1 MNKRYSTTF
10 KIQFSGVTG
19 QRKTVAGIHYA
30 VYPSVILVEGVH
42 HGAIGAPTLY
52 LADVLRA
59 SAPAWNGQPVTIH
72 HPMKEGAYVSAA
84 LAPEKVVGHLDG
96 VVFEDTKLRGN
107 VHLAVAKAAHIIARL
122 DSDSRLEVST
132 GLFGEEVAEDGMFNG
147 KRYSA
152 RLTAIQPDHL
162 ALLPDA
168 KGACSWAD
176 GCGIRANVNAA
187 EEGIIFPSSLR
198 FQTNN
203 PVGGSNMSE
212 ETAYEA
218 PALFQAG
225 QRGSVSAV
233 DRAIA
238 HINETHGAGAT
249 SKIRSMSGA
258 ELVLLGEKLAKGGQ
272 QGAPAPASSSG
283 EESPLTMPVLFGGA
297 R

>member
-42 HGAIGAPTLY
+42 HGAIGSPTLY

-72 HPMKEGAYVSAA
+72 HPMKEGAYVPAA

-107 VHLAVAKAAHIIARL
+107 VHLAVAKAAQIIARL
-122 DSDSRLEVST
+122 DSGSSRLEVST
-132 GLFGEEVAEDGMFNG
+132 GLFGEEVAEDGMWNG

-168 KGACSWAD
+168 KGACSWQD
-176 GCGIRANVNAA
+176 GCGVRANHNSQKERVYVPHAIFQNNNRGENAMA
-187 EEGIIFPSSLR
+187 TEE
-198 FQTNN
+198 
-203 PVGGSNMSE
+203 
-212 ETAYEA
+212 AYIP

-233 DRAIA
+233 DRAIS
-238 HINETHGAGAT
+238 HINETCGAGAT